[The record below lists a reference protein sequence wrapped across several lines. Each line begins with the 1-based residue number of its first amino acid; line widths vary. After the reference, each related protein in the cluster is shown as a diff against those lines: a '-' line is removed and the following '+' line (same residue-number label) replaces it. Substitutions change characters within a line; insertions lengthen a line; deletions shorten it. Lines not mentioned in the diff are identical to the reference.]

1 MKKKLIYMAALVML
15 AVACNNEDNPFLPGN
30 ENNGTGEVKM
40 ITETITATSG
50 DANGT
55 TRADVDAYA
64 KFTWSK
70 YDKIAVH
77 VSDGKYYTTEALAEG
92 DGGSNNAD
100 FSVSYPEGKVRD
112 GFAIFPA
119 SIVAPE
125 SENYGQEGHTL
136 DVTLP
141 SSYTLAEVSGTK
153 TPCPM
158 IAANTPGSGWEFKQ
172 ICGLFRLTVSE
183 IPDDATYLQVDFGG
197 YQVCGDFSIASPNSD
212 EPTLSTSA
220 ITGESPTN
228 AGDKIRITDLGGS
241 ASVTVNIPLPTG
253 QYDGIT
259 ISAWNSS
266 NVKVQDLAFSY
277 TAKRAKG
284 KKMTTSLTGDPK
296 SIITGSAI
304 TPSTSDK
311 AELESVINF
320 NFKNGS
326 TNTAIENIRFVR
338 IFSGDNKL
346 QAEYKEGTATTYG
359 PVTLSRGNEE
369 TDNLPNSFYLG
380 LRFDDTPN
388 DLIAFQVI
396 DKDGTVYSGSIT
408 APNRGYENG
417 YFYNETVNVN
427 LYTFTVASGKK
438 VCFSP
443 GDLGLEI
450 IKDENENDKNVY
462 SFTEPFTTWGH
473 GNTTNY
479 NNATD
484 AAKSIKK
491 RVWFDFYFES
501 SLENG
506 TVYGI
511 TGWRIPKRAGSTVA
525 SYEWNYI
532 VDSRTM
538 NDGVSSYYRVTIPGH
553 QYCLLLPPDETLY
566 TDIEDDIASGNVTD
580 YAKYLAKGF
589 VLLFNTNRGI
599 YSSNKWS
606 WGSSTS
612 SYAKQGFY
620 WTVYNS
626 SNRYYFT
633 WPDAGPNV
641 SWGGN
646 RMRNHIR
653 YVHDIN

>member
-15 AVACNNEDNPFLPGN
+15 AVACNNEDNPFLSGN

-77 VSDGKYYTTEALAEG
+77 VSDGKYYTTDALAEG
-92 DGGSNNAD
+92 EGGSNSAD

-125 SENYGQEGHTL
+125 SENYGQEGRTL

-141 SSYTLAEVSGTK
+141 SSYTLAEVSGTT

-172 ICGLFRLTVSE
+172 ICGLLRLTVNE
-183 IPDDATYLQVDFGG
+183 IPDDATYLLISFGG

-228 AGDKIRITDLGGS
+228 AGDRIRITDLGGNTS
-241 ASVTVNIPLPTG
+241 ITVNIPLPAG
-253 QYDGIT
+253 QYNGII

-284 KKMTTSLTGDPK
+284 KKMTTSLTGDSK

-326 TNTAIENIRFVR
+326 TNAAIENIRFVR
-338 IFSGDNKL
+338 IFSGANKL
-346 QAEYKEGTATTYG
+346 QAEYKEKNATTFG
-359 PVTLSRGNEE
+359 PVTLSKGNEE

-427 LYTFTVASGKK
+427 TYTFTVASDKK
-438 VCFSP
+438 VYFSP
-443 GDLGLEI
+443 GDLGV
-450 IKDENENDKNVY
+450 DGGVY
-462 SFTEPFTTWGH
+462 SFTKPFETWGWKDAK
-473 GNTTNY
+473 
-479 NNATD
+479 AT
-484 AAKSIKK
+484 K
-491 RVWFDFYFES
+491 RVWFNYNEIS
-501 SLENG
+501 SGLNIC
-506 TVYGI
+506 GI
-511 TGWRIPKRAGSTVA
+511 DWRNPNTLAASSSNSPRPQEWDNIIGRKNMNSDVA
-525 SYEWNYI
+525 P
-532 VDSRTM
+532 
-538 NDGVSSYYRVTIPGH
+538 YYRVTVAGH
-553 QYCLLLPPDETLY
+553 ANCLLLPPDETHAS
-566 TDIEDDIASGNVTD
+566 DIGEDITSGTVTD
-580 YAKYLAKGF
+580 YAKYLGKGF
-589 VLLFNTNRGI
+589 VLLISTGRALYWMNKYTWSMDKQGWYWALWHKMGTNRT
-599 YSSNKWS
+599 YFQWYDDTSTPAVTWASN
-606 WGSSTS
+606 
-612 SYAKQGFY
+612 QF
-620 WTVYNS
+620 
-626 SNRYYFT
+626 
-633 WPDAGPNV
+633 
-641 SWGGN
+641 
-646 RMRNHIR
+646 RMRVR
-653 YVHDIN
+653 YVRDVTNEDKQQYISTKW